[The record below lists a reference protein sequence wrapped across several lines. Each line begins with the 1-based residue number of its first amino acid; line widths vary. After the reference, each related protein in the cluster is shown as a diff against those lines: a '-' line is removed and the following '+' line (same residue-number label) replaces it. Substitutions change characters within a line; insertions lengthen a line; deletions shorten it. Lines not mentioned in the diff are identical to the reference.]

1 MTGPTAERRRILIAG
16 ASAGIG
22 AALVRTLAAD
32 GHEVFACARRADALR
47 AVTGNDTIARSRV
60 CDVGDEEQVRALY
73 AWVSATGP
81 ALDGLIVAA
90 GAFGA
95 IGSFEQT
102 ESAVWWGTLRANVFG
117 LYALAKHGLPL
128 LERGTRPRIITFSGR
143 GAFGTFTRYSA
154 YATSKA
160 AVVRL
165 TECLADE
172 LRPRGVA
179 VNAVAPG
186 MVATE
191 IHKATLEA
199 GPARAGV
206 EQFERTRA
214 ALSEGCVPMEV
225 PVDCV
230 RFLLSREADGLTGK
244 TIAANFDP
252 WRRAEFRAHVAEIE
266 ASDVYTQRRIN
277 PAHLPDGP
285 LKERLS

>member
-1 MTGPTAERRRILIAG
+1 VTERRRILVAG

-22 AALVRTLAAD
+22 AALVRALAAD
-32 GHEVFACARRADALR
+32 GHEVYACARRAAALR
-47 AVTGNDTIARSRV
+47 TVTGDDAIARSRV
-60 CDVGDEEQVRALY
+60 CDVGDEEQVRALF
-73 AWVSATGP
+73 AWVSETAP

-95 IGSFEQT
+95 IGPFEQT
-102 ESAVWWGTLRANVFG
+102 DSAAWWGTLRANVFG

-128 LERGTRPRIITFSGR
+128 LERGRRPRLITFSGG
-143 GAFGTFTRYSA
+143 GAFGTFPRYSA

-172 LRPRGVA
+172 LRSRGIA

-191 IHKATLEA
+191 IHRATLEA
-199 GPARAGV
+199 GPERAGA
-206 EQFERTRA
+206 QHFERTRT
-214 ALSEGCVPMEV
+214 ALDRESVPMEV

-230 RFLLSREADGLTGK
+230 RFLLSGEADGLTGK

-252 WRRAEFRAHVAEIE
+252 WRRPEFRAHLEEIA
-266 ASDVYTQRRIN
+266 ASDVYTMRRIN
-277 PAHLPDGP
+277 PVHLPDGP

>member
-1 MTGPTAERRRILIAG
+1 VSERRRLLIAG

-22 AALVRTLAAD
+22 AALVRALAAD
-32 GHEVFACARRADALR
+32 GHEVYCCARRGAALR
-47 AVTGNDTIARSRV
+47 GVTGDDAIARSRT

-73 AWVSATGP
+73 AWVGETAP

-95 IGSFEQT
+95 IGPFEET
-102 ESAVWWGTLRANVFG
+102 DSAAWWGTLRANVFG

-128 LERGTRPRIITFSGR
+128 LERGRRPRLIAFSGG
-143 GAFGTFTRYSA
+143 GAFGTFPRYSA

-165 TECLADE
+165 IECLADE
-172 LRPRGVA
+172 LRPRGIA

-186 MVATE
+186 LVVTE
-191 IHKATLEA
+191 IHEATLAA
-199 GPARAGV
+199 GPERAGA
-206 EQFERTRA
+206 EHFARTQA
-214 ALSEGCVPMEV
+214 ALRGGSVPMEV

-230 RFLLSREADGLTGK
+230 RFLLSEEADGLTGK

-252 WRRAEFRAHVAEIE
+252 WRRPEFRANLAEIA
-266 ASDVYTQRRIN
+266 ASDVYTLRRIN
-277 PAHLPDGP
+277 PAQLPDGP

>member
-1 MTGPTAERRRILIAG
+1 METADRRRILIAG

-22 AALVRTLAAD
+22 AALVRALAAD
-32 GHEVFACARRADALR
+32 GHEVFTCARRADALR
-47 AVTGNDTIARSRV
+47 AVTCGDTIARSRV

-73 AWVSATGP
+73 AWVSATAP

-95 IGSFEQT
+95 IGPFEQT
-102 ESAVWWGTLRANVFG
+102 ESAAWWGTLRASVFG

-128 LERGTRPRIITFSGR
+128 LERGARPRIITFSGG
-143 GAFGTFTRYSA
+143 GAFGTFPRYSA

-172 LRPRGVA
+172 LWPRGIA

-191 IHKATLEA
+191 IHQATLEA
-199 GPARAGV
+199 GPGRAGA
-206 EQFERTRA
+206 EHFERTRT
-214 ALSEGCVPMEV
+214 ALSQGSVPMEV

-252 WRRAEFRAHVAEIE
+252 WRRAEFRAHVAEIA
-266 ASDVYTQRRIN
+266 ASEVYTMRRLN